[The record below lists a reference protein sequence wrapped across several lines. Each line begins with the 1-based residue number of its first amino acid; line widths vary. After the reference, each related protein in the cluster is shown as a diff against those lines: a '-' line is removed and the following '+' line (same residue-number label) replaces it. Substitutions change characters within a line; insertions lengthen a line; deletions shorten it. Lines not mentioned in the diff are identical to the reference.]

1 MSWSRKFEIEH
12 KGQVKGKVICTS
24 KDDYSEFFAEIIIAD
39 TNYQKTTSQNNSP
52 KEAFIIP
59 TLKIKT
65 SSYTELYE
73 QVDIV
78 LKDIFGSGVERNPML

>member
-12 KGQVKGKVICTS
+12 EGQIKGKVICAS
-24 KDDYSEFFAEIIIAD
+24 KDDYSEFSAEIIIAD
-39 TNYQKTTSQNNSP
+39 TNYQKATSQNGTS

-78 LKDIFGSGVERNPML
+78 LKDIFGEGVERNPIH